1 MKQQIT
7 KLVPQLRRFA
17 FALTGSAD
25 DADDLLQNTIE
36 RLLRQ
41 APDAQDEDLT
51 KWAFR
56 VCKNLWIDEYRS
68 RKVRSQAAANPE
80 LSANQAVDGERAMQ
94 GEIALQ
100 QVNSAMAQLPDEQR
114 SIISLIALEGLSYKE
129 AAAALELPI
138 GTVMSR
144 LARARVALSEFL
156 KNSQEEA
163 NA

>member
-144 LARARVALSEFL
+144 LARARLALSEFL